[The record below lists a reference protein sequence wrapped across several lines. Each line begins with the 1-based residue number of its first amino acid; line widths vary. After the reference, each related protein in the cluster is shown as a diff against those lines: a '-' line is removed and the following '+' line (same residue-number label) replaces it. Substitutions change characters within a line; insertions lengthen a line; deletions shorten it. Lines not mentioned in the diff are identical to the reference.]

1 MHGGFLC
8 LVCVIW
14 HDMNLFYP
22 SCRHDSFK
30 RDLWFLYFLFVRGTL
45 HCNFCFSARI
55 WRYQGKTVHGC
66 GGRRFACEKKLL
78 ALQNLNTVIHTHHYF
93 NKYPVTLIQALHV
106 YGKYV
111 SSNWRRLHYHCLLCR
126 KPFFSA
132 FSVAFFSS
140 PYNPDVN
147 WEFVYPQFTAVY

>member
-1 MHGGFLC
+1 MIVLKGICGFF
-8 LVCVIW
+8 I
-14 HDMNLFYP
+14 F
-22 SCRHDSFK
+22 
-30 RDLWFLYFLFVRGTL
+30 FLYMELCIVTFVFPPGSDYTKVRQYKGVVVDAL
-45 HCNFCFSARI
+45 H
-55 WRYQGKTVHGC
+55 V
-66 GGRRFACEKKLL
+66 KKLL
-78 ALQNLNTVIHTHHYF
+78 ALQNLNTVIHAHHYF

-111 SSNWRRLHYHCLLCR
+111 SSNWKRLHYHCLLCR